1 MEGQQLTKKQNFIQ
15 VIKFTIIS
23 ISAGLVEMAVFA
35 LLNDVIHLGSYWVCY
50 LPALV
55 CSVLWNFTINRRYT
69 FKSANNVK
77 IAMLKIFLFYCA
89 FTPLSTWWGDA
100 LEGAGWHEWL
110 VLAFTMIIN
119 FASEFLYCRFFV
131 YKNQMNNNDVAKK
144 EMEKEKAL
152 SKQNDSDCITD
163 EK

>member
-1 MEGQQLTKKQNFIQ
+1 
-15 VIKFTIIS
+15 
-23 ISAGLVEMAVFA
+23 
-35 LLNDVIHLGSYWVCY
+35 
-50 LPALV
+50 
-55 CSVLWNFTINRRYT
+55 
-69 FKSANNVK
+69 
-77 IAMLKIFLFYCA
+77 MLKIFLFYCA

-144 EMEKEKAL
+144 EKKKEMRQSKIEKSVQKASGSARL
-152 SKQNDSDCITD
+152 IWGCF
-163 EK
+163 